1 MTATLTPTT
10 ATFHGFIV
18 SNFDKDQLADMAKYG
33 ANTGYAGLTY
43 SSDLYDLFE
52 EHEDEIWSIL
62 EEAGVFF
69 SDFIENGEVWTMQQ
83 VREPA
88 IWAAAECIAQQVTES
103 F

>member
-1 MTATLTPTT
+1 MTVTITR
-10 ATFHGFIV
+10 TFHDFITT
-18 SNFDKDQLADMAKYG
+18 NFDKDQLADMAKYG

-52 EHEDEIWSIL
+52 AHEEEIWDIL
-62 EEAGVFF
+62 EEAGLLF
-69 SDFIENGEVWTMQQ
+69 SNFIEDGQKWSMQE

-88 IWAAAECIAQQVTES
+88 TWAAAEIIAHQITGS

>member
-1 MTATLTPTT
+1 MTT
-10 ATFHGFIV
+10 ATIQAPATFHQFITT
-18 SNFDKDQLADMAKYG
+18 NFEKDQLADMAKYG

-52 EHEDEIWSIL
+52 AHEEEIWEIL
-62 EEAGVFF
+62 EDAGLFF
-69 SDFIENGEVWTMQQ
+69 SNFIEDGQQWSMQQ

-88 IWAAAECIAQQVTES
+88 TWAAAEIIAQQITET